1 MQTYRLTSAQ
11 RDFVR
16 LVSQAAFSNP
26 FGPER
31 DALDSRIAGIDQTAL
46 QPVDGRGGDAVTA
59 AVEAFLRTT
68 GLISR
73 PQEIRNWPAEDQPH
87 LTTAMLFRVF
97 HQHCAALDEHISA
110 QSAQPDT
117 PVAFSPGAGLVRELS
132 AFLSDEQVSRY
143 VAIFFQLRRAWHFI
157 GRQLAGSSGPVRRLR
172 MHLWNN
178 VFSANMHWYETYL
191 CMQMESFSTMLLGAT
206 GTGKGTVAS
215 ALGKS
220 HYIPYDRQKH
230 KFAESFAR
238 GIVTV
243 NLAGIPET
251 LLESELF
258 GHRKGAFTGA
268 VDHHT
273 GVFARTSPFGAVF
286 IDEIGETAVATQVKL
301 LRVLQERVFTP
312 VGSREEEVF
321 RGRIIAATNQD
332 LHQLVEKGAFRQDF
346 YFRLTSDLIHLPTLS
361 ERFADQP
368 GERRLLIDHLLATLL
383 KQPSPDLAD
392 WVEARLERD
401 VPAAYSWP
409 GNVREFEQAVRRV
422 LLTGTCRPERQGAS
436 GTRGEAPEKSAAQV
450 MQEYCRGL
458 YEKFGSYEMVARTA
472 GLDRRTVKKYISE

>member
-1 MQTYRLTSAQ
+1 MQPLSLTSSQ
-11 RDFVR
+11 RRFVR

-26 FGPER
+26 FSTER
-31 DALDSRIAGIDQTAL
+31 DDLDSRIANVSPETL
-46 QPVDGRGGDAVTA
+46 NPVDGRRGDAVTET
-59 AVEAFLRTT
+59 VETFLRDT

-73 PQEIRNWPAEDQPH
+73 PEAVHSYPEDDREH
-87 LTTAMLFRVF
+87 LMTAMLFRVF
-97 HQHCAALDEHISA
+97 HRYCAALDDHVTA
-110 QSAQPDT
+110 QNNQLDA
-117 PVAFSPGAGLVRELS
+117 PVAFAPGPALVKELS
-132 AFLSDEQVSRY
+132 GFLSDVQVDRY
-143 VAIFFQLRRAWHFI
+143 IGIFFQLRRAWLFI
-157 GRQLAGSSGPVRRLR
+157 GRQLAGSSAPVRHLR

-178 VFSANMHWYETYL
+178 VFSTNMHWYEKYL

-230 KFAESFAR
+230 KFAECFAR
-238 GIVTV
+238 GVVTV

-258 GHRKGAFTGA
+258 GHKKGAFTGA
-268 VDHHT
+268 IDHHT
-273 GVFARTSPFGAVF
+273 GVFGRTSPFGAVF

-332 LHQLVEKGAFRQDF
+332 LHHLVEKGAFREDF
-346 YFRLTSDLIHLPTLS
+346 YYRLTSDVIHLPNLK
-361 ERFADQP
+361 ERFADDP
-368 GERRLLIDHLLATLL
+368 SERLLLINHLLFALT
-383 KQPSPDLAD
+383 KQNSSDLAA
-392 WVEARLERD
+392 WVEERMHHD
-401 VPAAYSWP
+401 IPADYAWP
-409 GNVREFEQAVRRV
+409 GNVREFEQTVRRL
-422 LLTGTCRPERQGAS
+422 LLTGTCRPHRQGA
-436 GTRGEAPEKSAAQV
+436 TQKDPPPKSAAEV
-450 MQEYCRGL
+450 MQEYCRSL